1 MKKAQGLPL
10 NTIVLAV
17 IAIIVLV
24 VVILF
29 ATGNLSKLFGS
40 TQTIVSGSTP
50 DEVAA
55 FRIACKQACF
65 QAQQLADTQ
74 AEWVTSKY
82 CDTKYKVL
90 DNNVEK
96 HCWDYVSCTKI
107 FSDKTAP
114 KSNCAP

>member
-10 NTIVLAV
+10 NMIVLAV

-40 TQTIVSGSTP
+40 AQTIISGSTP

-65 QAQQLADTQ
+65 QAQQLADVQ
-74 AEWVTSKY
+74 SEWATSKY
-82 CDTKYKVL
+82 CDQNYKVL
-90 DNNVEK
+90 DNKVEK
-96 HCWDYVSCTKI
+96 HCWDYVSCTKK
-107 FSDKTAP
+107 FSDNTAP
-114 KSNCAP
+114 KLNCAP